1 MEYAMAAVAVLAAI
15 ALYSFWQKKKRL
27 ADLKIRLRAGW
38 GSVPTREYSW
48 EEFDRVSHYF
58 NREKESCGFYIDDIT
73 WNDLDMDEVFRLVNH
88 TWSSVGE
95 EYLYYLLR
103 APFFDT
109 REAGRRNR
117 LISWFQQNQEGRERI
132 ELEFCKMGRVRR
144 IALADYIFRFA
155 ELPGS
160 SPVRHWAQ
168 DFALIG
174 AVIGVFRDPSVFILA
189 AVGMVVLNVYT
200 YYSKKAEVESFF
212 SCIGYLLAMA
222 ETSRALKPFCTGE
235 LKELGEQAYEAGSVF
250 LKVKKYARLIK
261 YQETLTGSL
270 ADMIMDYLRILF
282 HIDLIA
288 FEKVRG
294 FVAARQQEA
303 KALYEALGMLE
314 SCFAVASY
322 RESLDAYAVPEFST
336 DGPLRYRSRNMYHPL
351 LANPVKNSIE
361 EESCVLLTG
370 SNASGK
376 STFLKTAAINAL
388 FAQTIVTCPADSYQ
402 GCFYR
407 VYSSMALRDD
417 IQGAES
423 YYIVEIRA
431 LKRILDQAGAGT
443 PVLCFVDEVLR
454 GTNTVERIAASAQI
468 LKNLPDRQVLCFAAT
483 HDIELTHLLEGI
495 YHNYHFEEE
504 VDEQDIYFPYRLMPG
519 RAMTRN
525 AIKLLKLMG
534 YDDRIIE
541 EAENAAGHFVET
553 GEWRLGN

>member
-1 MEYAMAAVAVLAAI
+1 MEYGLAAIAVLAAI

-27 ADLKIRLRAGW
+27 ADLKLRLRAGW

-48 EEFDRVSHYF
+48 EEFERVSHYF
-58 NREKESCGFYIDDIT
+58 NRRREDCGFYIDDIT

-103 APFFDT
+103 TPFFDGQ
-109 REAGRRNR
+109 EAGRRNR
-117 LISWFQQNQEGRERI
+117 LISWFQQNPEGREQI

-160 SPVRHWAQ
+160 SPVRHWVQA
-168 DFALIG
+168 FALIG
-174 AVIGVFRDPSVFILA
+174 AVLGVLWKPSTFIMI
-189 AVGMVVLNVYT
+189 AVVMVVLNVYT

-222 ETSRALKPFCTGE
+222 ETSRALKPLCTGE
-235 LKELGEQAYEAGSVF
+235 LKELGERAGQAGAVF
-250 LKVKKYARLIK
+250 FKVKKYARMIK

-270 ADMIMDYLRILF
+270 ADMIMDYIRILF

-288 FEKVRG
+288 FETVRR
-294 FVAARQQEA
+294 FVAAHQQEA
-303 KALYEALGMLE
+303 KELYEALGMLE
-314 SCFAVASY
+314 SCSAVASY
-322 RESLDAYAVPEFST
+322 RESLDAYAVPEFVS
-336 DGPLRYRSRNMYHPL
+336 DGPLQYRSRNMYHPL
-351 LANPVKNSIE
+351 IADPVKNSIDE
-361 EESCVLLTG
+361 ERCVLLTG

-388 FAQTIVTCPADSYQ
+388 FAQTIVTCLADSYQ
-402 GCFYR
+402 GCFYQI
-407 VYSSMALRDD
+407 YSSMALRDD

-431 LKRILDQAGAGT
+431 LKRILDHAGKGA

-468 LKNLPDRQVLCFAAT
+468 LKNLPGRQVMCFAAT
-483 HDIELTHLLEGI
+483 HDIELTHLLEGV

-504 VDEQDIYFPYRLMPG
+504 VSEQDIYFPYRLMPG

-534 YDDRIIE
+534 YDSRIIE
-541 EAENAAGHFVET
+541 EAEHAAGRFVET
-553 GEWRLGN
+553 GEWRL

>member
-1 MEYAMAAVAVLAAI
+1 MEYGLAAI
-15 ALYSFWQKKKRL
+15 ALLAAVALYSYFQKKKRL
-27 ADLKIRLRAGW
+27 ADLRTRLKAGW
-38 GSVPTREYSW
+38 GSVPAREYSW
-48 EEFDRVSHYF
+48 EEFERISHYF
-58 NREKESCGFYIDDIT
+58 NRRQEDCGFYIDDIT

-103 APFFDT
+103 TPFFDG
-109 REAGRRNR
+109 REAERRNR
-117 LISWFQQNQEGRERI
+117 LISWFQHNQEGRERI

-160 SPVRHWAQ
+160 GTVRHWVQ

-174 AVIGVFRDPSVFILA
+174 AILGVFWNPSVFIMA
-189 AVGMVVLNVYT
+189 AVVMVVLNVYT

-222 ETSRALKPFCTGE
+222 ETSRALRPLCTGE
-235 LKELGEQAYEAGSVF
+235 LKELGERAGQAGAVF
-250 LKVKKYARLIK
+250 FKVKKYARMIK
-261 YQETLTGSL
+261 YQETLSGSL
-270 ADMIMDYLRILF
+270 ADMIMDYVRILF

-288 FEKVRG
+288 FETVRS
-294 FVAARQQEA
+294 FVAAHQREA
-303 KALYEALGMLE
+303 ETLYESLGMLE
-314 SCFAVASY
+314 SCSAAASY
-322 RESLDAYAVPEFST
+322 RESLEAYAVPEFSAT
-336 DGPLRYRSRNMYHPL
+336 GPLQYRSRNMYHPL
-351 LANPVKNSIE
+351 IGNPVKNSIDE
-361 EESCVLLTG
+361 EACVLLTG

-388 FAQTIVTCPADSYQ
+388 FAQTIVTCLADSYQ

-407 VYSSMALRDD
+407 IYSSMALRDD

-468 LKNLPDRQVLCFAAT
+468 LKNLPGRQVLCFAAT

-504 VDEQDIYFPYRLMPG
+504 VNDQDIYFPYRLMLG

-534 YDDRIIE
+534 YDGRIIE

-553 GEWRLGN
+553 GEWKL

>member
-1 MEYAMAAVAVLAAI
+1 MNYGLAAAAALAAI

-27 ADLKIRLRAGW
+27 ADLKMRLRAGW
-38 GSVPTREYSW
+38 GSVPAREYSW

-58 NREKESCGFYIDDIT
+58 NRRQEDCEFYIDDIT
-73 WNDLDMDEVFRLVNH
+73 WNDLDMDEVFRRVNH

-103 APFFDT
+103 TPFFDKG
-109 REAGRRNR
+109 EAERRNR

-144 IALADYIFRFA
+144 IALADYVFRFA

-160 SPVRHWAQ
+160 SPVRHWVQ

-174 AVIGVFRDPSVFILA
+174 AAAGILWNPSVFIVVTVA
-189 AVGMVVLNVYT
+189 MVTLNVYT

-222 ETSRALKPFCTGE
+222 EASRALKPLCGGE
-235 LKELGEQAYEAGSVF
+235 LKELGERAGQAGAVF
-250 LKVKKYARLIK
+250 FKVKKYARLIK
-261 YQETLTGSL
+261 YQETLAGSL
-270 ADMIMDYLRILF
+270 ADMIMDYIRILF

-288 FEKVRG
+288 FETVRS
-294 FVAARQQEA
+294 FVAAHQQEA
-303 KALYEALGMLE
+303 EALYESLGMLE
-314 SCFAVASY
+314 SCSAVASY
-322 RESLDAYAVPEFST
+322 RESLGAYAVPAFIT
-336 DGPLRYRSRNMYHPL
+336 DGSLQYRSRNMYHPL
-351 LANPVKNSIE
+351 IAEPVKNSIDE
-361 EESCVLLTG
+361 EACVLLTG

-402 GCFYR
+402 GSFYKI
-407 VYSSMALRDD
+407 YSSMALRDD

-431 LKRILDQAGAGT
+431 LKRILDQAGTGA

-468 LKNLPDRQVLCFAAT
+468 LKNLPGRQVMCFAAT

-504 VDEQDIYFPYRLMPG
+504 VNEQDIYFPYRLMPG

-525 AIKLLKLMG
+525 AIKLLRLMG
-534 YDDRIIE
+534 YDGRIIE
-541 EAENAAGHFVET
+541 EAEHAAGHFVET
-553 GEWRLGN
+553 GEWKL